1 MASFVP
7 RNGKWLARVAV
18 KGYPKQNKTFNT
30 QAEAK
35 AWAAEVEAAM
45 YTRSYVDVSQDKN
58 VLFKDLI
65 FRFRDLELPK
75 RNYDNKSEWYRLGK
89 IAKGWIGQYSVYNL
103 TPLVVSKYRDE
114 RLKEVGPATVARELM
129 NIQGIITHACKEW
142 GLNVEN
148 PVPQIKKPKLPP
160 GRERILSDAEL
171 ALLLHEFNPA
181 AHGLRSPYLLPL
193 VLVALETAM
202 RRGELLG
209 LTWTKVNLEERTA
222 RLPITKNGKART
234 VPLSSKA
241 VQVLSCLPHDG
252 KHVFPITAMAV
263 DGAWWRA
270 CKRAG
275 IEDFRFHDLR
285 HMATT
290 RLAKKLPNVIEL
302 SHVTGHSN
310 PKMLARYYHT
320 TAAELAMKI
329 G

>member
-18 KGYPKQNKTFNT
+18 KGYPKQNKTFDT

-45 YTRSYVDVSQDKN
+45 YSRSYVDTSAERN
-58 VLFKDLI
+58 LLFKDLVE
-65 FRFRDLELPK
+65 RFREVEIPK

-89 IAKGWIGQYSVYNL
+89 IANNWIGQYSVYNL
-103 TPLVVSKYRDE
+103 TPLVIGKYRDE

-142 GLNVEN
+142 GLQIEN
-148 PVPQIKKPKLPP
+148 PVPKVKKPKLPP
-160 GRERILSDAEL
+160 GRERLLNDTEL
-171 ALLLHEFNPA
+171 ALLLHELNPA

-193 VLVALETAM
+193 VKLALETAM

-209 LTWTKVNLEERTA
+209 LTWTNVNLEDRTA

-241 VQVLSCLPHDG
+241 VEVLSAMPRLG
-252 KHVFPITAMAV
+252 KHVFPITRLVV
-263 DGAWWRA
+263 DSAWWRA

-320 TAAELAMKI
+320 TPQELALKI